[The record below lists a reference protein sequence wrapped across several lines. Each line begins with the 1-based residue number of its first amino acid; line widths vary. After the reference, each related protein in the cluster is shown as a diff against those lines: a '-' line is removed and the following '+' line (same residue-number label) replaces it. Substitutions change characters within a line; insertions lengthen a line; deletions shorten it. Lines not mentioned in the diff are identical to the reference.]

1 MSYVVFRGIS
11 AALLVA
17 FVVCSPLT
25 GIRTVDAE
33 EFPSLREP
41 IQKLMEEYQAIGLA
55 IAVVK
60 EGAPL
65 HAESFGLRNLE
76 TKEPLQT
83 EDIFRIASISK
94 SFSATSVLQLVEAG
108 KLRLSDDVSGLAG
121 FPIRNPSHPDVPITL
136 EMLLSHTSSLNDS
149 QGYFT
154 LDVIDP
160 SKESYSPK
168 SFSPKKP
175 GTEHRYCNLNFNLVG
190 AIIERASGERFDRY
204 VANRIL
210 QPLGLYGGYHVDSL
224 DAKRFVTL
232 YEYDAKTKAF
242 NAAPNAY
249 HPRREEIERYVF
261 GYSTPIFSPTGG
273 MKISAKDLARYMTM
287 HMNMGHMRMGD
298 LDGVRILSA
307 EHAKRMQT
315 PVLESSRYGLA
326 ITTSDKLIPGK
337 TLKGHT
343 GSAYGLYSMMFFSPE
358 EKFGLV
364 LITNGCDPKQ
374 SEGHTEFLKLAARLV
389 YQQWIATPSTVPLT
403 KIERP

>member
-1 MSYVVFRGIS
+1 MPRFICRGIS
-11 AALLVA
+11 AALCLVL
-17 FVVCSPLT
+17 VVGSPL
-25 GIRTVDAE
+25 IRDQTVDAE
-33 EFPSLREP
+33 EFPSLKEP
-41 IQKLMEEYQAIGLA
+41 IQKLMEEYQAVGLA

-76 TKEPLQT
+76 TKEPLQP
-83 EDIFRIASISK
+83 DDLFRIASISK

-121 FPIRNPSHPDVPITL
+121 FPIRNPSHPDVLITL

-160 SKESYSPK
+160 SKEAYSPK
-168 SFSPKKP
+168 AFSSKKP
-175 GTEHRYCNLNFNLVG
+175 GSEHRYCNLNFNLIG
-190 AIIERASGERFDRY
+190 AIIERVSGERFDRY

-249 HPRREEIERYVF
+249 HPRREDIERYVF

-287 HMNMGHMRMGD
+287 HMRMGE

-315 PVLESSRYGLA
+315 PVLESSCYGLA

-337 TLKGHT
+337 ILKGHT

-374 SEGHTEFLKLAARLV
+374 SEGHTEFLKLAARLA
-389 YQQWIATPSTVPLT
+389 YQKWIETPSTVPLT
-403 KIERP
+403 KIEKP

>member
-1 MSYVVFRGIS
+1 MPRFICRGIS
-11 AALLVA
+11 AALCLVL
-17 FVVCSPLT
+17 VVGSPL
-25 GIRTVDAE
+25 IRDQTVDAE
-33 EFPSLREP
+33 EFPSLKEP
-41 IQKLMEEYQAIGLA
+41 IQKLMEEYQAVGLA

-76 TKEPLQT
+76 TKEPLQP
-83 EDIFRIASISK
+83 DDLFRIASISK

-121 FPIRNPSHPDVPITL
+121 FPLRNPSHPDVPITL

-160 SKESYSPK
+160 SKEAYSAK
-168 SFSPKKP
+168 AFSPKKP
-175 GTEHRYCNLNFNLVG
+175 GTEHRYCNLNFNLIG
-190 AIIERASGERFDRY
+190 AIIERVSGERFDRY

-287 HMNMGHMRMGD
+287 HMNMGE

-326 ITTSDKLIPGK
+326 ITTSDTLIPGK
-337 TLKGHT
+337 ILKGHT

-374 SEGHTEFLKLAARLV
+374 SEGHTEFLKLAARLA
-389 YQQWIATPSTVPLT
+389 YQKWIETPSTVPLT
-403 KIERP
+403 KIEKP

>member
-1 MSYVVFRGIS
+1 MPRFICRGIS
-11 AALLVA
+11 AALCLVL
-17 FVVCSPLT
+17 VVGSPL
-25 GIRTVDAE
+25 IRDQTVDAE
-33 EFPSLREP
+33 EFPSLKEP
-41 IQKLMEEYQAIGLA
+41 IQKLMEEYQAVGLA

-76 TKEPLQT
+76 TKEPLQP
-83 EDIFRIASISK
+83 DDLFRIASISK

-121 FPIRNPSHPDVPITL
+121 FPLRNPSHPDVPITL

-160 SKESYSPK
+160 SKEAYSAK
-168 SFSPKKP
+168 AFSPKKP
-175 GTEHRYCNLNFNLVG
+175 GTEHRYCNLNFNLIG
-190 AIIERASGERFDRY
+190 AIIERVSGERFDRY

-287 HMNMGHMRMGD
+287 HMNMGE

-326 ITTSDKLIPGK
+326 ITTSDTLIPGK

-374 SEGHTEFLKLAARLV
+374 SEGHTEFLKLAARLA
-389 YQQWIATPSTVPLT
+389 YQKWIETPSTVPLT
-403 KIERP
+403 KIEKP

>member
-1 MSYVVFRGIS
+1 MLHFICQRVS
-11 AALLVA
+11 AAWILVLI
-17 FVVCSPLT
+17 VCFPPIES
-25 GIRTVDAE
+25 RTVDAE

-41 IQKLMEEYQAIGLA
+41 LQKLMEEYQAVGLA
-55 IAVVK
+55 VAVVK
-60 EGAPL
+60 EGSPL
-65 HAESFGLRNLE
+65 HAESFGLRSLE
-76 TKEPLQT
+76 TKEPLHT
-83 EDIFRIASISK
+83 DDLFRIASISK

-108 KLRLSDDVSGLAG
+108 KLKLSDDVSGLAG
-121 FPIRNPSHPDVPITL
+121 FPIRNPAHPDTPITL

-160 SKESYSPK
+160 SKVSYSPK

-232 YEYDAKTKAF
+232 YEYDANTKTF
-242 NAAPNAY
+242 TAAPNAY
-249 HPRREEIERYVF
+249 HPRREEIDRYVF

-273 MKISAKDLARYMTM
+273 MKISAKDLARYMSM
-287 HMNMGHMRMGD
+287 HMNMGLMREGE
-298 LDGVRILSA
+298 LDGIRILSA
-307 EHAKRMQT
+307 ESAKRIQT

-358 EKFGLV
+358 DKFGFV

-389 YQQWIATPSTVPLT
+389 YKNWIELPATVPPT